1 MNQLISKFCVIIF
14 FTLGFTFETFAQ
26 QHVFKGKVVNLETQE
41 EIPFAHI
48 YFPELD
54 KGSIAGLKGD
64 FELELPSTIKEK
76 TPVVFSCMGFESV
89 QLAWTSSLGTVKVE
103 LREEFLELQGVEVKP
118 EDPAELIREAGRRIV
133 ENYGIDSAFLQ
144 GYFKNVSLLDGKNL
158 RYTEAFIDLIKPPYE
173 LHDRE
178 EDLFYDSFMCVKSGP
193 NPLNLTI

>member
-54 KGSIAGLKGD
+54 QGGIAGLKGD
-64 FELELPSTIKEK
+64 FELELPSTIKEN
-76 TPVVFSCMGFESV
+76 TPVVFSCMGFKSV

-103 LREEFLELQGVEVKP
+103 LKEEFLELQGVEVKP

-133 ENYGIDSAFLQ
+133 DNYGQDSAFLQ
-144 GYFKNVSLLDGKNL
+144 GYFKNFTLLDGKNL
-158 RYTEAFIDLIKPPYE
+158 RYTEAYIDLIKPPYVM
-173 LHDRE
+173 HDQE
-178 EDLFYDSFMCVKSGP
+178 KDQASDSIQVKEV
-193 NPLNLTI
+193 